1 MAKEEVAEQ
10 GESKPWWAID
20 KAAWKER
27 LSGFYR
33 LASIADGRDAPLR
46 RWSDA
51 DVEEFVNTD
60 PVYGPQVIPPLL
72 FLSLFF
78 LLSSLLQIKTHFWEA
93 VASGCYGMICFFLFF
108 PFFYCIIC
116 TTIFIFI

>member
-60 PVYGPQVIPPLL
+60 PVYGPQVIL
-72 FLSLFF
+72 
-78 LLSSLLQIKTHFWEA
+78 
-93 VASGCYGMICFFLFF
+93 LFF
-108 PFFYCIIC
+108 PFSRFLA
-116 TTIFIFI
+116 FIAASDKKPQFWKQKPLVVMA

>member
-10 GESKPWWAID
+10 QEESKPWWAID

-51 DVEEFVNTD
+51 DVEEFMNTD
-60 PVYGPQVIPPLL
+60 PVYGPQVIFISSFFFFSL
-72 FLSLFF
+72 FLAFIAASDKNPIFGNRSLWLIWHDLFF
-78 LLSSLLQIKTHFWEA
+78 FS
-93 VASGCYGMICFFLFF
+93 FFLWNNL
-108 PFFYCIIC
+108 YN
-116 TTIFIFI
+116 

>member
-10 GESKPWWAID
+10 QEESKPWWAID

-51 DVEEFVNTD
+51 DVEEFMNTD
-60 PVYGPQVIPPLL
+60 PVYGPQVI
-72 FLSLFF
+72 FISSFFFFSLFTF
-78 LLSSLLQIKTHFWEA
+78 YMYFFSMLLYCTISKT
-93 VASGCYGMICFFLFF
+93 
-108 PFFYCIIC
+108 
-116 TTIFIFI
+116 TTYSIATR

>member
-1 MAKEEVAEQ
+1 MAKEEVAEQQ

-51 DVEEFVNTD
+51 DVEEFMNTD
-60 PVYGPQVIPPLL
+60 PVYGPQV
-72 FLSLFF
+72 F
-78 LLSSLLQIKTHFWEA
+78 LLISSFF
-93 VASGCYGMICFFLFF
+93 SFLFF
-108 PFFYCIIC
+108 FLYLFLLNVIVLYNIKDYHI
-116 TTIFIFI
+116 

>member
-1 MAKEEVAEQ
+1 MAKEEVAEQQ

-51 DVEEFVNTD
+51 DVEEFMNTD
-60 PVYGPQVIPPLL
+60 PVYGPQVFLLISSFPCRLRVSKL
-72 FLSLFF
+72 FLP
-78 LLSSLLQIKTHFWEA
+78 LQHIREPNIFW
-93 VASGCYGMICFFLFF
+93 G
-108 PFFYCIIC
+108 
-116 TTIFIFI
+116 